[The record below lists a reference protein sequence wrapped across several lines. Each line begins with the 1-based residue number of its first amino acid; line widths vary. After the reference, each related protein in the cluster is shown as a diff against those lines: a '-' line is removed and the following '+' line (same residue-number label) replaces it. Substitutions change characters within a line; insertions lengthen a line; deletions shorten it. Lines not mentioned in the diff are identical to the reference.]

1 MNVSHQQTVSITVS
15 IRKAPSNV
23 RAHQAIQ
30 LTPTNVKVKKLII
43 IYDILET

>member
-1 MNVSHQQTVSITVS
+1 MNVSPLQTVSTTVS

-30 LTPTNVKVKKLII
+30 LTPTNVKVIKLII
-43 IYDILET
+43 IYDI